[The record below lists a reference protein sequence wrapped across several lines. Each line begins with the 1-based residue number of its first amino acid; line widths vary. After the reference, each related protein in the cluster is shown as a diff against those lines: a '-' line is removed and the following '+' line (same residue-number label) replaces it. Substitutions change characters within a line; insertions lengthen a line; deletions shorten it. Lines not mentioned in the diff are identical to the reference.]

1 MASDVL
7 APCPCGQ
14 VPTSLSISDY
24 GGYKYALA
32 SPSCCGEWLIEFRTN
47 YKPLDSEA
55 CMTLAHAAW
64 NAAPRGEP

>member
-14 VPTSLSISDY
+14 VPASLSISDY